1 VQGANLKLYQGR
13 ESMEDC
19 QSEEICF
26 SISIP
31 NMERFNTFTVDFL
44 GLKYSNTF
52 SKFKSRLGTAVEK
65 ISKQQFSKHP
75 N

>member
-1 VQGANLKLYQGR
+1 MQGAKLYQGR

-31 NMERFNTFTVDFL
+31 NMERFNTFTVDFF

-65 ISKQQFSKHP
+65 SSKL
-75 N
+75 